1 MFELLTEKFSSV
13 VEKLRG
19 VKKIDEKTLDEAL
32 KDIRTA
38 LLEADVNVDVVKEF
52 ISDIKQKVLGQE
64 LIKGLS
70 AGETI
75 IKLIY
80 DETIKI
86 LGGEEPPTL
95 AKPDNPPAIIM
106 LVGLQGTGKTTT
118 AGKLAK
124 YLKSKGYRVGVAST
138 DVRRPAA
145 AKQLCTL
152 AQSIDIPCFVDEE
165 EKDALKLTEK
175 VIQDAKKQGF
185 SYIILDTAGRL
196 HIDQEL
202 MEELKKI
209 KEKVKPAEVLY
220 VADAMQGQD
229 AITTAEE
236 FHKAVGLTGVILTKL
251 DGDAKGGIALSVRK
265 VLGVPIKFIGTG
277 EKIENLEPF
286 YPDRIAQRILGLGDI
301 QTLIEKMQAAIEEDK
316 AKQMAEKIMNAEFTL
331 EDLRDQV
338 RMIRN
343 LGPMEQILKMIPGVG
358 SKIKDL
364 KVDEKQF
371 VKIEAI
377 INSMTPEERA
387 KPHIINGSRKK
398 RIARGS
404 GTTILDVN
412 KVLKQYEEMKKMM
425 KKMKKMSKGGG
436 FNLPFKLPFWLTCG
450 KVK

>member
-13 VEKLRG
+13 VEKLKG

-38 LLEADVNVDVVKEF
+38 LLEADVNVDVVREF

-209 KEKVKPAEVLY
+209 KEKIKPAEVLY

-331 EDLRDQV
+331 EDLRDQI

-343 LGPMEQILKMIPGVG
+343 LGPIEQILKMIPGVG

-371 VKIEAI
+371 IKIEAI

-436 FNLPFKLPFWLTCG
+436 FNLPFKLPF
-450 KVK
+450 

>member
-19 VKKIDEKTLDEAL
+19 VKKIDERTLDEAL

-165 EKDALKLTEK
+165 EKDTLKLTEK

-236 FHKAVGLTGVILTKL
+236 FHRAVGLTGVILTKL

-338 RMIRN
+338 RMIRS

-364 KVDEKQF
+364 KVDEKQLI
-371 VKIEAI
+371 KIEAI

-436 FNLPFKLPFWLTCG
+436 FNLPFKLPF
-450 KVK
+450 

>member
-38 LLEADVNVDVVKEF
+38 LLEADVNVNVVKEF

-236 FHKAVGLTGVILTKL
+236 FHRAVGLTGVILTKL

-331 EDLRDQV
+331 EDLRDQI

-343 LGPMEQILKMIPGVG
+343 LGPIEQILKMIPGVG

-371 VKIEAI
+371 IKIEAI

-436 FNLPFKLPFWLTCG
+436 FNLPFKLPF
-450 KVK
+450 

>member
-331 EDLRDQV
+331 EDLRDQI

-377 INSMTPEERA
+377 INSMTPEERV

-436 FNLPFKLPFWLTCG
+436 FNLPFKLPF
-450 KVK
+450 

>member
-19 VKKIDEKTLDEAL
+19 AKKIDEKTLDEAL

-38 LLEADVNVDVVKEF
+38 LLDADVNYDIVKGFMSDV
-52 ISDIKQKVLGQE
+52 KQKFLGQE
-64 LIKGLS
+64 LIKGLT
-70 AGETI
+70 AGETV

-80 DETIKI
+80 DEVLSI
-86 LGGEEPPTL
+86 LGGEEPPSIPK
-95 AKPDNPPAIIM
+95 ADRPPTIIM

-124 YLKSKGYRVGVAST
+124 YLKSKGFKVGVASV

-145 AKQLCTL
+145 ARQLCTL
-152 AQSIDIPCFVDEE
+152 ASSIDIPCFVDEE
-165 EKDALKLTEK
+165 EKNVLKLTDK
-175 VIQDAKKQGF
+175 VIEDAKKEGF
-185 SYIILDTAGRL
+185 SYLILDTAGRL

-202 MEELKKI
+202 MEELVKI
-209 KEKVKPAEVLY
+209 KEKIKPAEILY

-229 AITTAEE
+229 AINTAQE
-236 FHKAVGLTGVILTKL
+236 FHRAVNLSGVILTKL

-265 VLGVPIKFIGTG
+265 TLGVPIKFIGTG
-277 EKIENLEPF
+277 EKIENFEQF

-301 QTLIEKMQAAIEEDK
+301 QTLLEKMQAAIDEDK
-316 AKQMAEKIMNAEFTL
+316 AKEMAQKVMNAEFTL
-331 EDLRDQV
+331 EDLRDQI

-343 LGPMEQILKMIPGVG
+343 LGPMEQLLKMIPGVG

-377 INSMTPEERA
+377 INSMTPEERR
-387 KPHIINGSRKK
+387 KPFIINGSRKK

-404 GTTILDVN
+404 GTTILEVN

-425 KKMKKMSKGGG
+425 KKIKKSGKIN
-436 FNLPFKLPFWLTCG
+436 FPFKLPF
-450 KVK
+450 

>member
-13 VEKLRG
+13 VEKLKG
-19 VKKIDEKTLDEAL
+19 IKKIDEKTLDEAL

-331 EDLRDQV
+331 EDLRDQI

-343 LGPMEQILKMIPGVG
+343 LGPIEQILKMIPGVG

-371 VKIEAI
+371 IKIEAI

-436 FNLPFKLPFWLTCG
+436 FNLPFKLPF
-450 KVK
+450 

>member
-1 MFELLTEKFSSV
+1 MFEFLTEKFSSV
-13 VEKLRG
+13 VEKLKK
-19 VKKIDEKTLDEAL
+19 VKKIDEKTLDEVL
-32 KDIRTA
+32 KDIRVT

-52 ISDIKQKVLGQE
+52 ISDIKQKVLNQE
-64 LIKGLS
+64 LIKGLT

-86 LGGEEPPTL
+86 LGGEEPVTL
-95 AKPDNPPAIIM
+95 TKPDNPPGIIM

-124 YLKSKGYRVGVAST
+124 YLKSKGYKVGVASI

-145 AKQLCTL
+145 AKQLYTL
-152 AQSIDIPCFVDEE
+152 AQSIDIPCFIDET
-165 EKDALKLTEK
+165 EKDALKLTDK

-196 HIDQEL
+196 HIDNEL
-202 MEELKKI
+202 MEELV
-209 KEKVKPAEVLY
+209 KVKERVKPTEVLY
-220 VADAMQGQD
+220 VADSMQGQE

-236 FHKAVGLTGVILTKL
+236 FYKAVKLTGVILTKL
-251 DGDAKGGIALSVRK
+251 DGDAKGGVALSIRK
-265 VLGVPIKFIGTG
+265 VLGVPIKFVGTG
-277 EKIENLEPF
+277 EKIENLEHF

-316 AKQMAEKIMNAEFTL
+316 AKQMAEKVMNAEFTL
-331 EDLRDQV
+331 EDLKEQIK
-338 RMIRN
+338 MIRN

-358 SKIKDL
+358 NKIKDL
-364 KVDEKQF
+364 KVDEKKF
-371 VKIEAI
+371 VQIEAI

-398 RIARGS
+398 RIAKGS
-404 GTTILDVN
+404 GTTIMDVN
-412 KVLKQYEEMKKMM
+412 RVLKQYEEMKKMM
-425 KKMKKMSKGGG
+425 KKMRKFSKGGG
-436 FNLPFKLPFWLTCG
+436 LPFKLPF
-450 KVK
+450 

>member
-316 AKQMAEKIMNAEFTL
+316 AKQMAEKFMNAEFTL

-364 KVDEKQF
+364 KVDEKQLI
-371 VKIEAI
+371 KIEAI

-412 KVLKQYEEMKKMM
+412 KVLKQYEEMRKMM

-436 FNLPFKLPFWLTCG
+436 FNLPFKFPF
-450 KVK
+450 

>member
-377 INSMTPEERA
+377 INSMTPEERV

-436 FNLPFKLPFWLTCG
+436 FNLPFKLPF
-450 KVK
+450 

>member
-38 LLEADVNVDVVKEF
+38 LLEADVNVNVVKEF

-70 AGETI
+70 AGETV

-377 INSMTPEERA
+377 INSMTPEERV

-436 FNLPFKLPFWLTCG
+436 FNLPFKLPF
-450 KVK
+450 

>member
-277 EKIENLEPF
+277 EKIENLKPF

-377 INSMTPEERA
+377 INSMTPEERV

-436 FNLPFKLPFWLTCG
+436 FNLPFKLPF
-450 KVK
+450 

>member
-32 KDIRTA
+32 KDIRIA

-52 ISDIKQKVLGQE
+52 VSDIKQKVLGQE

-70 AGETI
+70 AGETV

-95 AKPDNPPAIIM
+95 AKPVNPPAIIM

-229 AITTAEE
+229 AITTAQE
-236 FHKAVGLTGVILTKL
+236 FHKAVELTGVILTKL

-265 VLGVPIKFIGTG
+265 VIGVPIKFIGTG
-277 EKIENLEPF
+277 EKIENLEQF

-331 EDLRDQV
+331 EDLRDQI

-343 LGPMEQILKMIPGVG
+343 LGPMEQILKMIPGIG

-371 VKIEAI
+371 IKIEAI
-377 INSMTPEERA
+377 INSMTPEERV

-436 FNLPFKLPFWLTCG
+436 FNLPFKLPF
-450 KVK
+450 

>member
-70 AGETI
+70 AGETV

-371 VKIEAI
+371 IKIEAI
-377 INSMTPEERA
+377 INSMTPEERV

-436 FNLPFKLPFWLTCG
+436 FNLPFKLPF
-450 KVK
+450 

>member
-331 EDLRDQV
+331 EDLRDHI

-371 VKIEAI
+371 IKIEAI
-377 INSMTPEERA
+377 INSMTPEERV

-425 KKMKKMSKGGG
+425 KKMKKISKGGG
-436 FNLPFKLPFWLTCG
+436 FNLPFKLPF
-450 KVK
+450 

>member
-13 VEKLRG
+13 IEKLKG
-19 VKKIDEKTLDEAL
+19 AKKIDEKTLDEAL

-38 LLEADVNVDVVKEF
+38 LLDADVNYDIVKQF
-52 ISDIKQKVLGQE
+52 ISDIKQKFLGQE
-64 LIKGLS
+64 IIKGLT
-70 AGETI
+70 AGETV

-80 DETIKI
+80 DEVLSI
-86 LGGEEPPTL
+86 LGSETPSLSQADKPPS
-95 AKPDNPPAIIM
+95 IIM

-124 YLKSKGYRVGVAST
+124 YLKSKGYKVGVASV

-145 AKQLCTL
+145 ARQLCTL
-152 AQSIDIPCFVDEE
+152 ASSINIPCFVDENE
-165 EKDALKLTEK
+165 TDALRLTDK
-175 VIQDAKKQGF
+175 VIEDAKKQGF

-202 MEELKKI
+202 MEELVKI
-209 KEKVKPAEVLY
+209 KERIKPSEVLY

-229 AITTAEE
+229 AINTAQE
-236 FHKAVGLTGVILTKL
+236 FHSKVGITGVILTKL

-265 VLGVPIKFIGTG
+265 TLGVPIKFIGTG
-277 EKIENLEPF
+277 EKIENFEQF

-301 QTLIEKMQAAIEEDK
+301 QTLIEKMQAAIDEDK
-316 AKQMAEKIMNAEFTL
+316 AKQMAEKVMNAEFTL
-331 EDLRDQV
+331 EDLRDQIK
-338 RMIRN
+338 MIRS
-343 LGPMEQILKMIPGVG
+343 LGPIEQLLKMIPGVG
-358 SKIKDL
+358 AKIKDL

-377 INSMTPEERA
+377 INSMTPEERR

-425 KKMKKMSKGGG
+425 KKIKKSGKMN
-436 FNLPFKLPFWLTCG
+436 FPFKLPF
-450 KVK
+450 